1 MGLQAIIAGEKVDG
15 KQTVAVLDKYS
26 GKTIDTVP
34 SLTPE
39 DVGRAIASASRSEQA
54 VAEMTAYRRR
64 EVLEEVA
71 KKVDARLAELSNTL
85 VSESGMCLRDAEF
98 EVRRAA
104 NVLRMYAADALRLGG
119 EWLSL
124 DADARGAGRHGYYFR
139 VPVGVVAAITAFN
152 NPLAL
157 MAHKL
162 GPASA
167 AGNSVV
173 FKPASLTPLAA
184 LTVASMFAES
194 GFPPEAMNVVT
205 GSGEVLGPLLA
216 ADPRVRVVTFT
227 GGWEA
232 GEKLSKVAGPKRLLM
247 ELGSNCPNI
256 VCADADLDAAVP
268 SLISAAYSYQGQNCL
283 HAQRILVHES
293 IYGRFRDEFVARASK
308 LRSGDPRSP
317 STDVGPMISENA
329 AFRVEEW
336 VSEALAMG
344 GKVLTGGHRSGAF
357 FEPTL
362 MEHVPKEAK
371 VSCEEVFGPV
381 TVLSSFTRLADA
393 VQVSNETEY
402 GLQAGIFTNSLADG
416 MAAVRSLRFGTI
428 MVNESSDF
436 RVDMMPFG
444 GVKRSGLGREGA
456 ENALEAMTDIRMVVF
471 DQRRPG

>member
-1 MGLQAIIAGEKVDG
+1 LKAVIAGEKVDG
-15 KQTVAVLDKYS
+15 KQTIAVLDKYS
-26 GKTIDTVP
+26 GKEIDTVP
-34 SLTPE
+34 SLTPA
-39 DVGRAIASASRSEQA
+39 DVDRAVSAASRSA
-54 VAEMTAYRRR
+54 HKVAEMTAYRRR
-64 EVLEEVA
+64 EILEKVA
-71 KKVDARLAELSNTL
+71 KEVDARLADLSITL
-85 VSESGMCLRDAEF
+85 VSESGMCIRDAEF

-124 DADARGAGRHGYYFR
+124 DADARGAGRYGYYFR
-139 VPVGVVAAITAFN
+139 VPVGVVAAISAFN

-173 FKPASLTPLAA
+173 FKPASFTPLAA
-184 LTVASMFAES
+184 LTIASMFAEA
-194 GFPPEAMNVVT
+194 GFPPEAMNIIT
-205 GSGEVLGPLLA
+205 GSGEVLGPPLA

-232 GEKLSKVAGPKRLLM
+232 GEKLSKVAGPKKLLM

-256 VCADADLDAAVP
+256 VCADADLEAAVP

-283 HAQRILVHES
+283 HAQRILVQES
-293 IYGRFRDEFVARASK
+293 VYDKFRDEFVSRASK

-317 STDVGPMISENA
+317 STEVGPMISEGA
-329 AFRVEEW
+329 AMRVERW
-336 VSEALAMG
+336 VSEAVAMG
-344 GKVLTGGHRSGAF
+344 GRILIGGHRSGSF

-362 MEHVPKEAK
+362 MEHVPKDAK

-381 TVLSSFTRLADA
+381 TVLSRFTKLADA
-393 VQVSNETEY
+393 IQVANETEF
-402 GLQAGIFTNSLADG
+402 GLQAGIFTRSLGDA
-416 MAAVRSLRFGTI
+416 MAAVRSLRFGTVL
-428 MVNESSDF
+428 VNESSDF

-444 GVKRSGLGREGA
+444 GVKKSGLGREGA

-471 DQRRPG
+471 DQRNPG

>member
-1 MGLQAIIAGEKVDG
+1 MKAIIAGERIDSRETIV
-15 KQTVAVLDKYS
+15 VFDKYT
-26 GKTIDTVP
+26 GTKIDTVP
-34 SLTPE
+34 SMTAE
-39 DVGRAIASASRSEQA
+39 DVDRAIGSASRSAAA
-54 VAEMTAYRRR
+54 VAGLTAYRRR
-64 EVLEEVA
+64 EIIDEVA
-71 KKVDARLAELSNTL
+71 GEVDKRREDLANML
-85 VSESGMCLRDAEF
+85 VSESGMCIGDAEF
-98 EVRRAA
+98 EVKRAA

-119 EWLSL
+119 EWLPL

-139 VPVGVVAAITAFN
+139 VPVGVVAAISAFN

-162 GPASA
+162 GPAFA
-167 AGNSVV
+167 AGNAVV
-173 FKPASLTPLAA
+173 FKPASLTPLSA
-184 LTVASMFAES
+184 LTVASMFADS
-194 GFPPEAMNVVT
+194 GFPPGAVNALT

-232 GEKLSKVAGPKRLLM
+232 GEKLAKAAGPKRLLM

-256 VCADADLDAAVP
+256 VCADADLEAAVP
-268 SLISAAYSYQGQNCL
+268 SLVSAAYSFQGQNCL

-293 IYGRFRDEFVARASK
+293 VYGRFREEFSSRASK
-308 LRSGDPRSP
+308 LKSGDPRSP

-329 AFRVEEW
+329 AIRVEQW
-336 VSEALAMG
+336 VTEAVGMG
-344 GKVLTGGHRSGAF
+344 GKVLIGGHRSGSF

-362 MEHVPKEAK
+362 MENVPREAK

-381 TVLSSFTRLADA
+381 TVLSSFSKLADA
-393 VQVSNETEY
+393 IEVSNETEF
-402 GLQAGIFTNSLADG
+402 GLQAGIFTRSLSDA
-416 MAAVRSLRFGTI
+416 MSAVKSLRFGTI

-456 ENALEAMTDIRMVVF
+456 KNALEAMTEIRMAVF
-471 DQRRPG
+471 DQRSPN